1 MRDSEVHATYLEK
14 NIPFYRSQKLYL
26 DRFEQTKSGG
36 RQESPAAKNAILES
50 LNSGTLLLNYVGHGN
65 ETTLSAEEI
74 FKVQDLE
81 NWPNQAQLPLWFT
94 ATCEFGRHD
103 SPFIRSAA
111 EELLFANSKGAI
123 GLLATGRPVFSSVN
137 FTINEAFIQALAAA
151 GKLGTADLGTL
162 YRQTKNESLNGAYN
176 RNFSLLGDPSLRLAL
191 PEASIRI
198 DKLVALNNQ
207 TALDTLPNLVPIKL
221 TAAVIDPLTQGF
233 FSSIQGSFKLEIWG
247 QATKSKTLGDENAAF
262 EFSEENQRIFSG
274 EGEVRNG
281 KIESQFIL
289 PEGLENSRE
298 KLQIRIQAWDKDKKM
313 QAAGAVSIPLLNQ
326 KKGNLDQNGPQITA
340 EIDGQEIA
348 NIPPISST
356 QVRVVL
362 TFRDPS
368 GINSSALFPDKA
380 MRLRINQGPPQQIY
394 EAYRALEGNFEK
406 GKAQVVLRGLKE
418 GKNTVEVLAWDN
430 FGNQG
435 TYSFSIE
442 VQNSEQLQVISHQIY
457 PNPATT
463 NASIRFRHNR
473 PQETL
478 LATWTVFSP
487 LGQVLFSE
495 ERRLIKDTEEL
506 TDWNW
511 IFFQSKTKYP
521 AKGTYIYK
529 LTLQSES
536 SLEMDSVSG
545 KLVIQ

>member
-1 MRDSEVHATYLEK
+1 
-14 NIPFYRSQKLYL
+14 
-26 DRFEQTKSGG
+26 
-36 RQESPAAKNAILES
+36 
-50 LNSGTLLLNYVGHGN
+50 
-65 ETTLSAEEI
+65 
-74 FKVQDLE
+74 
-81 NWPNQAQLPLWFT
+81 
-94 ATCEFGRHD
+94 
-103 SPFIRSAA
+103 
-111 EELLFANSKGAI
+111 
-123 GLLATGRPVFSSVN
+123 
-137 FTINEAFIQALAAA
+137 
-151 GKLGTADLGTL
+151 
-162 YRQTKNESLNGAYN
+162 
-176 RNFSLLGDPSLRLAL
+176 LAL
-191 PEASIRI
+191 PEASVRI
-198 DKLVALNNQ
+198 EKLVVLTNQ
-207 TALDTLPNLVPIKL
+207 TAVDTLPNLIPIKL

-233 FSSIQGSFKLEIWG
+233 LSSIQGNFKLEIWG
-247 QATKSKTLGDENAAF
+247 QATKSKTRGDENAAF
-262 EFSEENQRIFSG
+262 EFLEENQRLFSG

-298 KLQIRIQAWDKDKKM
+298 KLQIRIQVWDKDKKM